1 MKKRKTK
8 TAITREHAH
17 ERLCALRRCS
27 FVSLLVT
34 LTIFNSVLFARDRS
48 KLERHA
54 LIFGTVWG
62 PDDRAL
68 PGVEV
73 KIRRSDQKKA
83 RWDLRSNARGE
94 FEIAVPAGRA
104 DYVIWAVT
112 SGYKLPGNKHLQR
125 SPEVTVHVEN
135 DERADTG
142 LHLK

>member
-1 MKKRKTK
+1 MKKKKTK
-8 TAITREHAH
+8 TAITREHVH
-17 ERLCALRRCS
+17 ERLFALRSCS
-27 FVSLLVT
+27 FVSLLIT
-34 LTIFNSVLFARDRS
+34 LTISSSVLLARDRP
-48 KLERHA
+48 KPERHA

-68 PGVEV
+68 PGVEI

-83 RWDLRSNARGE
+83 RWELRSNARGE

-112 SGYKLPGNKHLQR
+112 SHYKLPGNKHLQR

>member
-1 MKKRKTK
+1 MKRKKTK
-8 TAITREHAH
+8 TATTREHLRA
-17 ERLCALRRCS
+17 RLLSLRCS
-27 FVSLLVT
+27 SLPALLVV
-34 LTIFNSVLFARDRS
+34 LTISSSFLLARDRP
-48 KLERHA
+48 KPERHA

-62 PDDRAL
+62 PENRAL
-68 PGVEV
+68 PGIEV

-83 RWDLRSNARGE
+83 RWDVHANARGE
-94 FEIAVPAGRA
+94 FEVAVPAGRA

-112 SGYKLPGNKHLQR
+112 SHYKLPGNKQLQR

>member
-1 MKKRKTK
+1 MTRKKTK
-8 TAITREHAH
+8 TATTH
-17 ERLCALRRCS
+17 ERERLFTLNCCFS
-27 FVSLLVT
+27 FLSFLVA
-34 LTIFNSVLFARDRS
+34 LTIFSSVLLARDRP
-48 KLERHA
+48 KPERHA

-62 PDDRAL
+62 PDNRAL
-68 PGVEV
+68 AGIEV

-83 RWDLRSNARGE
+83 HWDVHSNARGE

-112 SGYKLPGNKHLQR
+112 SHYKLSGNKHLQR
-125 SPEVTVHVEN
+125 SPEVTVHIEN